1 VAVDRTFGSTG
12 SIWTG
17 VPTERRDY
25 FGVITGTVF
34 LGGTAVGLALDP
46 SGPNVVVSRW
56 HPDGRHDAS
65 FGNTGLQEAGFDH
78 ERIEFTPAGVL
89 PRSGTEL
96 LVYGQAGRLESQ
108 THTVGT
114 TTYTTTTIRRQ
125 EPAIF
130 RILDPGGIDA
140 KFGSG
145 GAEVFPLQE
154 FQASVVEARLLQ
166 PASPLGADRVR
177 FVCTDNK
184 DQDLPPKDPMT
195 TFGGVGEFT
204 LTRPRPPRPPHQVN

>member
-1 VAVDRTFGSTG
+1 MLYVVSA
-12 SIWTG
+12 
-17 VPTERRDY
+17 
-25 FGVITGTVF
+25 
-34 LGGTAVGLALDP
+34 GTAGGVLDAQNGTT
-46 SGPNVVVSRW
+46 SLSYQVLVVSRW
-56 HPDGRHDAS
+56 HPDGTHDVS
-65 FGNTGLQEAGFDH
+65 FGNSGLQEAGFDP

-89 PRSGTEL
+89 PLSGTEL
-96 LVYGQAGRLESQ
+96 LVYGQAGRLE
-108 THTVGT
+108 TRTRTVGT

-130 RILDPGGIDA
+130 RILDPGGIDT

-145 GAEVFPLQE
+145 GAEVFPVQE
-154 FQASVVEARLLQ
+154 FRASVIAARLLQ
-166 PASPLGADRVR
+166 PTSPLGGDRVR

-204 LTRPRPPRPPHQVN
+204 LTRPRPPRPPRLVN